1 MAAVDSQPIIA
12 FKALNIKDRGSDQ
25 GDLLAT
31 RDILLLVRRQL
42 MKFNS
47 YERSELGL
55 VAV

>member
-12 FKALNIKDRGSDQ
+12 FKALNIKDIGSDQ
-25 GDLLAT
+25 EDLLAT
-31 RDILLLVRRQL
+31 RDILLLVRLQIL
-42 MKFNS
+42 KFNS